1 MPALQNHEAI
11 RKLEY
16 YCLVHR
22 TSGTPILNEL
32 KNPSDSSETFDVFF
46 GPYYGDDGIRPQLTE
61 LSEKLSEKGGK
72 SFNDRKKLI
81 EYFTEYLGPNTEI
94 RIYDSLRGEI
104 IVEGGN
110 GASESRD
117 KIIKNRFPQIHLD
130 SAKKKTPVLDSYNIA
145 FTDNIESTIS
155 TINPAFNR
163 VPHINLNSPIKP
175 VEPSKWH
182 KQYDGRCAKLLDAHG
197 MFGTTFAISRRLAAI
212 NAKSTAQTAP
222 TKPEKKQKK
231 WF

>member
-1 MPALQNHEAI
+1 MSAPQNHEII

-16 YCLVHR
+16 YCLVQR
-22 TSGTPILNEL
+22 ASGTPILNEL
-32 KNPSDSSETFDVFF
+32 SNPSDSSETFDVFY

-81 EYFTEYLGPNTEI
+81 EYFAEYLGPDTEI
-94 RIYDSLRGEI
+94 RIYDSLRGEV

-110 GASESRD
+110 GASESRE
-117 KIIKNRFPQIHLD
+117 KTFRNRFPHIHLD

-163 VPHINLNSPIKP
+163 VPHINFKSPIKAI
-175 VEPSKWH
+175 EPSKWH
-182 KQYDGRCAKLLDAHG
+182 KQYSGRSAQLLDAHG
-197 MFGTTFAISRRLAAI
+197 IFGTTFAISRRLAAL
-212 NAKSTAQTAP
+212 NAKGTAQTAP
-222 TKPEKKQKK
+222 TKPEKKEKK